1 MDDFV
6 RKDKKFCP
14 QILPHIVLS
23 VGNVI
28 YCKQLNDPASMKTKN
43 RNTLMS
49 TEHFSIHQGIFC
61 TYRIKCKWQKIN
73 LCQSFF
79 SDVQWFAEALRCFL
93 LCYKNSF
100 LPYFPDSHGKFPPV
114 WFHWYSVQ
122 EFLRHCFWR
131 SSFRSFRG
139 CRNED
144 WQEDDLVVSEE
155 NGKHRIHSIC
165 RLHSRHGFSGQW
177 SVGDKKSQEFHPYVR
192 FVQNAKALRR

>member
-100 LPYFPDSHGKFPPV
+100 LPYFPPLCTAWKHSPDFLSLIRDEWKIV
-114 WFHWYSVQ
+114 TENFHQFGFIDIQYKNFSDIVF
-122 EFLRHCFWR
+122 EDHR
-131 SSFRSFRG
+131 S
-139 CRNED
+139 E
-144 WQEDDLVVSEE
+144 VSADAEMKI
-155 NGKHRIHSIC
+155 GRKMI
-165 RLHSRHGFSGQW
+165 
-177 SVGDKKSQEFHPYVR
+177 
-192 FVQNAKALRR
+192 